1 MAASVGWVSSMGSIA
16 FAGNQ
21 IDGVDFRWTT
31 SAGGEGTVPISDGGN
46 DSSGVKGGGN
56 NLLNSPTGGGI
67 RNDSGGLGHYGA
79 LRGSRLHGGID
90 FSSTDGQNIIS
101 PIDGKVRNFIGNSS
115 RKPMLEVIPNNSNLG
130 FDKIQM
136 LYVDPPQG
144 LNYSFSFRNISS
156 GDIIGRSVNL
166 QSLGYR
172 ANVGPHIHL
181 QMFLKGVRINP
192 TPFFFKR

>member
-1 MAASVGWVSSMGSIA
+1 MSTDIIDAKPTLNNSS
-16 FAGNQ
+16 N
-21 IDGVDFRWTT
+21 
-31 SAGGEGTVPISDGGN
+31 
-46 DSSGVKGGGN
+46 N
-56 NLLNSPTGGGI
+56 NLLNSPTGKGI

-79 LRGSRLHGGID
+79 SRESRLHGGID

-115 RKPMLEVIPNNSNLG
+115 SKPMLELIPNNSNLG

-144 LNYSFSFRNISS
+144 LNYSFSFRKISV

-166 QSLGYR
+166 QSLGYG
-172 ANVGPHIHL
+172 ASVGPHIHL

-192 TPFFFKR
+192 TPFFFNK